1 MKTTLR
7 IIGRVIGKL
16 TYITTAFILSTIAT
30 LAILAYAGYY
40 YYEGYYKD
48 YMTVQQSWA
57 EVDNGYTAYLNI
69 VEDNIN
75 TLSNAVSNKK
85 FENAD
90 DKTTAETKLKFLKD
104 NVRDVRFSMTYKEK
118 LSTYPLITNA
128 INDIET
134 IVNNSGKEDI
144 SKIFSQLDQ
153 IERDIIKD
161 KQEYNRQANDFNERN
176 KKFPESIIADV
187 GSFHIWN
194 KMP

>member
-16 TYITTAFILSTIAT
+16 TYITTAFILSLVATIA
-30 LAILAYAGYY
+30 LFGYAGYY

-48 YMTVQQSWA
+48 YMKVQQSWA
-57 EVDNGYTAYLNI
+57 EVDNGYTSYLNI

-75 TLSNAVSNKK
+75 TLSTALSNKK
-85 FENAD
+85 FE
-90 DKTTAETKLKFLKD
+90 TAEAKTSAEKKLTFLKD
-104 NVRDVRFSMTYKEK
+104 NVRDVRYSMTYKEK

-128 INDIET
+128 IDDIET

-144 SKIFSQLDQ
+144 SQIFSQLDT
-153 IERDIIKD
+153 IEREIIKD
-161 KQEYNRQANDFNERN
+161 KKEYNRQAKEFNARN

-187 GSFHIWN
+187 GSFHVWN
-194 KMP
+194 EMP